1 MLGDLISEEKGKITS
16 QRVLD
21 VEGGEPKIETS
32 FSATGNYRGVDAT
45 ATVTYWGTPRP
56 GGAIYGEG
64 QGALMSKDGKE
75 MATWTGYGI
84 GRFTGPGKI
93 RFTGSL
99 FFKTSSTGKL
109 AFLNNLV
116 GVFEYETDESGN
128 TSSKV
133 WEWK

>member
-1 MLGDLISEEKGKITS
+1 MLGEQIGEDKGKVTS

-21 VEGGEPKIETS
+21 VIGGIPKMETS
-32 FSATGNYRGVDAT
+32 FTTIGNYKGIET
-45 ATVTYWGTPRP
+45 TEIGTYSASP
-56 GGAIYGEG
+56 GSSGAIYGEG
-64 QGALMSKDGKE
+64 QGMIMTKDGQD
-75 MATWTGYGI
+75 MATWTGQGV
-84 GRFTGPGKI
+84 GRFTSPGKI

-99 FFKTSSTGKL
+99 FFSASSNGKL

-116 GVFEYETDESGN
+116 GVFEYESDEQGN

>member
-1 MLGDLISEEKGKITS
+1 MLGDLISEEKGKIAS

-21 VEGGEPKIETS
+21 VEGGIPKIETS
-32 FSATGNYRGVDAT
+32 FSATGNYRGAETT
-45 ATVTYWGTPRP
+45 ATITYWASPRS

-64 QGALMSKDGKE
+64 KGAVMSKDGQE
-75 MATWTGYGI
+75 IATWTGQGI

-99 FFKTSSTGKL
+99 FYSTSSSGRL

-128 TSSKV
+128 TSAKV

>member
-1 MLGDLISEEKGKITS
+1 MLGDLISEEKGKVTS

-21 VEGGEPKIETS
+21 VEGGKPKIETS
-32 FSATGNYRGVDAT
+32 FSATGNYRGVETT
-45 ATVTYWGTPRP
+45 ATVTYWGSPRS

-64 QGALMSKDGKE
+64 QGVLMSKDGQE
-75 MATWTGYGI
+75 MATWTGQGI
-84 GRFTGPGKI
+84 GRFTSPGRI

-99 FFKTSSTGKL
+99 FFNTSSTGKF

-128 TSSKV
+128 TSAKA